1 MSGAINGKKRNRK
14 LFYPSDHSKRYYNV
28 RFFLSSLDTANVVNY
43 FIGIKLVSKGILN
56 KYFLKLLMML
66 LKSSEVTQR
75 TEKNYHFS
83 LKLGSQR
90 QKLIL
95 THSWW
100 RSLSHRNQSID
111 LQTKS
116 MDSFLYNR
124 DLRRERFNVCS
135 SFIRVSLNKLAFS
148 LTYIN

>member
-14 LFYPSDHSKRYYNV
+14 LFYPSDHLKRNYNV
-28 RFFLSSLDTANVVNY
+28 RLFLSSFDTADVVNY
-43 FIGIKLVSKGILN
+43 FIGIKLVSTGILN

-75 TEKNYHFS
+75 TEKNYHFP

>member
-14 LFYPSDHSKRYYNV
+14 LFYPSDHLKRNYNV
-28 RFFLSSLDTANVVNY
+28 RLFLSSFDTADVVNY
-43 FIGIKLVSKGILN
+43 FIGIKLVSNGILN

-75 TEKNYHFS
+75 TEKSYHFP

-95 THSWW
+95 THS
-100 RSLSHRNQSID
+100 
-111 LQTKS
+111 
-116 MDSFLYNR
+116 
-124 DLRRERFNVCS
+124 
-135 SFIRVSLNKLAFS
+135 
-148 LTYIN
+148 

>member
-1 MSGAINGKKRNRK
+1 MN
-14 LFYPSDHSKRYYNV
+14 YNV
-28 RFFLSSLDTANVVNY
+28 RLFLSSFDTADVVNY

-56 KYFLKLLMML
+56 KYFLKLLTML

-75 TEKNYHFS
+75 TEKNYHFP

-95 THSWW
+95 THSWR
-100 RSLSHRNQSID
+100 RSLSYRNQSID